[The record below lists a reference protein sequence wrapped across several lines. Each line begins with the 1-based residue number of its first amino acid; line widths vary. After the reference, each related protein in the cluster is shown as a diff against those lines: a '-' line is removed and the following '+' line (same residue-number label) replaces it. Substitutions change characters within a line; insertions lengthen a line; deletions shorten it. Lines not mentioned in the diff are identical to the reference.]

1 MSTVPHTQSL
11 EGARGRIGTN
21 RSFFSV
27 PVVGSKDREDRE
39 QVYRFL
45 SSSDLLL
52 HICKNRIR
60 ALIKD
65 AHRDPR
71 SSTKSAHSEKMPVM
85 NQEEGLH
92 QNSTTLVL

>member
-11 EGARGRIGTN
+11 EGARGRIETN
-21 RSFFSV
+21 RSSFSV
-27 PVVGSKDREDRE
+27 LVMGSEDREDRE
-39 QVYRFL
+39 QVYWFL

-60 ALIKD
+60 ALTKD